1 MPLLPLNI
9 SSKEPVNTSS
19 KESVN
24 CLARSKTAELVSDAR
39 LAMDSLSTFF
49 GNLSST
55 VFNSVFTLA
64 LNSSL
69 VVPGLAASN
78 SSSFTTNTA
87 MPTPAMAAPG
97 SDVNAIAA
105 PAAMAPAAAFS
116 TTSGSFA
123 RSVSLLTKSSFAF
136 AAPPLF
142 LNDTVSSMSLNAF
155 FSAVISFATA
165 SNISSLL
172 TSPSSPSEDP
182 ARVAVRL
189 ARTPTRPPRPL
200 ASLTTA
206 GRLAL
211 VLALALATVG
221 IVGID
226 IITATAI
233 SQRARTERHASSI
246 GAPID
251 RFAIRFPRAFALRSP
266 RLASPT
272 DPTHARASDQ
282 SVRSLA
288 RSSPPSS
295 SSAARV
301 ARRSIARASTNPS
314 ARRPPA
320 ASTSIE
326 RRDGIVT
333 IRSSV
338 GHFQSCVLI
347 TSTY

>member
-78 SSSFTTNTA
+78 SSSFTMNTA

-142 LNDTVSSMSLNAF
+142 LNDTVSSMSLDAF

-189 ARTPTRPPRPL
+189 ARTPARPPRPL

-206 GRLAL
+206 DRLAL
-211 VLALALATVG
+211 VLALALATVA

-233 SQRARTERHASSI
+233 SRRARTERHASSI
-246 GAPID
+246 DAPID
-251 RFAIRFPRAFALRSP
+251 RFAIRFPRAFALRAS
-266 RLASPT
+266 LASPHRPIRHT
-272 DPTHARASDQ
+272 RARRIDPFA
-282 SVRSLA
+282 RSLA
-288 RSSPPSS
+288 HSSPAP
-295 SSAARV
+295 V
-301 ARRSIARASTNPS
+301 VVCGARRSAIDRAR
-314 ARRPPA
+314 
-320 ASTSIE
+320 
-326 RRDGIVT
+326 
-333 IRSSV
+333 IR
-338 GHFQSCVLI
+338 
-347 TSTY
+347 

>member
-142 LNDTVSSMSLNAF
+142 LNDTVSSMSLDAF

-189 ARTPTRPPRPL
+189 ARTPARPPRPL

-206 GRLAL
+206 DRLAL
-211 VLALALATVG
+211 VLALALATVA

-233 SQRARTERHASSI
+233 SRRARTERHASSI
-246 GAPID
+246 DAPMD
-251 RFAIRFPRAFALRSP
+251 RFAIRFPRAFALRAS
-266 RLASPT
+266 LASSHRPIRHT
-272 DPTHARASDQ
+272 RARRIDPF
-282 SVRSLA
+282 A
-288 RSSPPSS
+288 RSRTRRAPSS

-301 ARRSIARASTNPS
+301 ARRSIERASDNPS
-314 ARRPPA
+314 PRPPPG
-320 ASTSIE
+320 ASTSIH
-326 RRDGIVT
+326 RDV
-333 IRSSV
+333 
-338 GHFQSCVLI
+338 
-347 TSTY
+347 